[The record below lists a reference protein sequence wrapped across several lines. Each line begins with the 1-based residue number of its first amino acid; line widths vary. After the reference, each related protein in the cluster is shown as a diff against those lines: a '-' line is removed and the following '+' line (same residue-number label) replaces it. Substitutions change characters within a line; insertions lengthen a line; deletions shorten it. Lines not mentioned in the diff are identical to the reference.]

1 MPDAEWQVPAGYPHL
16 LSDDE
21 LREALEQMT
30 AVPRTSR
37 FHSVNT
43 SLQTALI
50 QVGVMEQSRRETE
63 RATTTSRR
71 IAYVSLVV
79 AAVALLLSLGFG
91 VVDYRGDTD
100 WQSEQTKLL
109 TQIRDEHAGR

>member
-1 MPDAEWQVPAGYPHL
+1 MQDAEWQVPSGYPHL

-21 LREALEQMT
+21 LRAALEQMT

-71 IAYVSLVV
+71 IAYLSLVV
-79 AAVALLLSLGFG
+79 AAAAVLLSVGFG
-91 VVDYRGDTD
+91 VLDYQGDKD
-100 WQSEQTKLL
+100 WQNEQTRLL
-109 TQIRDEHAGR
+109 TQIRDAQTR